1 MCICT
6 LFQNDPQ
13 KDHWERYLNNAIH
26 FVSPRFPF
34 FSQKSLLFQTPHNYF
49 VMYILIHFDQWAL
62 FSHFYCC
69 FSLTKSCPTS
79 CEPMDCSTPGFRV
92 LHYFLDL
99 AQTHVHWVDDA
110 IQPCHALSSPS
121 PPALNLS
128 QNKGLFQWVMSLHQV
143 AKVLELQLQY

>member
-34 FSQKSLLFQTPHNYF
+34 FSQKSLLFQTPHSYF
-49 VMYILIHFDQWAL
+49 VMYILIHFGQWAL

-69 FSLTKSCPTS
+69 CFSLTKSYPTS
-79 CEPMDCSTPGFRV
+79 CEPMDCSTPGFPV
-92 LHYFLDL
+92 LHCFLDSCSNSCTL
-99 AQTHVHWVDDA
+99 SRW
-110 IQPCHALSSPS
+110 CHTTMSCSVITFSSCPQS
-121 PPALNLS
+121 FP
-128 QNKGLFQWVMSLHQV
+128 
-143 AKVLELQLQY
+143 E